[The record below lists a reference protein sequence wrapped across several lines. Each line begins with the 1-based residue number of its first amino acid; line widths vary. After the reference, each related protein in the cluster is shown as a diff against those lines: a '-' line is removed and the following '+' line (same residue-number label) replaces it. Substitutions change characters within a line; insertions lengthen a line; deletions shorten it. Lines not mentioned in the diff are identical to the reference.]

1 METETMART
10 QSVRRGWN
18 TRHQNRT
25 TCLPHRG
32 TIPGGILTIAMCPF
46 VLLLGWTT
54 AYAAETG
61 PGIGLK
67 IGAQTIEHP
76 ITLDKTTRARFE
88 LEVSSPLMWDDHF
101 DLALTFGGSSLG
113 SLDDYYS
120 EEAEGTLIEEFYTDN
135 LSVLDVRVAARLY
148 PFGYD
153 RDIRPYVGAGL
164 GYFWF
169 LDQWEYEYAE
179 TFENPHFPGTFITLI
194 DDDDGVD
201 TMAHGFFPFVLAGL
215 AIPLGD
221 NAEVMFEFQYDIEK
235 EESGFDLSGPIYMFG
250 GRIRF

>member
-1 METETMART
+1 MARI

-18 TRHQNRT
+18 TRHQNRIA
-25 TCLPHRG
+25 CPMRRD
-32 TIPGGILTIAMCPF
+32 TIPRGILVAAMCPL
-46 VLLLGWTT
+46 VLLLGWT
-54 AYAAETG
+54 AVCAGDTG

-67 IGAQTIEHP
+67 IGAQTIDDP

-88 LEVSSPLMWDDHF
+88 LEVSSPVMLDDHF
-101 DLALTFGGSSLG
+101 DLAFTLGGSSLG

-120 EEAEGTLIEEFYTDN
+120 EEVEGTLIEEFYTDH
-135 LSVLDVRVAARLY
+135 LSVLDVRLAARLY

-153 RDIRPYVGAGL
+153 KDIRPYVGAGI

-179 TFENPHFPGTFITLI
+179 TFEDPHFPGTFITLV
-194 DDDDGVD
+194 DDDAGTD
-201 TMAHGFFPFVLAGL
+201 TTAHGFFPFVVAGV
-215 AIPLGD
+215 AIALGS
-221 NAEVMFEFQYDIEK
+221 NAEILFEFQYDIDK

>member
-1 METETMART
+1 MARI

-18 TRHQNRT
+18 TRHQNRIAH
-25 TCLPHRG
+25 LVHRG
-32 TIPGGILTIAMCPF
+32 TSRGGIFMAAMCPF
-46 VLLLGWTT
+46 VLLLGWT
-54 AYAAETG
+54 AVCAADTG

-88 LEVSSPLMWDDHF
+88 LEVSSPVMLNDHF
-101 DLALTFGGSSLG
+101 DLAFTFGGSSLG
-113 SLDDYYS
+113 TLDDYYS
-120 EEAEGTLIEEFYTDN
+120 DEVEGTLVEEFYTDH

-153 RDIRPYVGAGL
+153 RHIRPYVGAGI

-169 LDQWEYEYAE
+169 LDQWEYEHDE
-179 TFENPHFPGTFITLI
+179 TFEDPHVPGTFITLV
-194 DDDDGVD
+194 DNDEGTD

-215 AIPLGD
+215 AVPLGS
-221 NAEVMFEFQYDIEK
+221 NAELMFEFQYDIDK
-235 EESGFDLSGPIYMFG
+235 KESGFDLSGPIYMFG